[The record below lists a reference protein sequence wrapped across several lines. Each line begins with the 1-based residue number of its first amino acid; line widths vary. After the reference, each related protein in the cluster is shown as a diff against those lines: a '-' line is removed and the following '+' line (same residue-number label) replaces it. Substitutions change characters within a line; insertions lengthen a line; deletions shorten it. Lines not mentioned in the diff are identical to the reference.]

1 MILKNIQ
8 FWHQIVKHFFFIFFF
23 EKYEKPL
30 KGQIV
35 MVFSCCGSDK
45 WHLLIKY
52 FGSKGLFS
60 PNFAQMKPKI
70 TLKNLYLLNTS
81 ETASFVNSWIL
92 KIINRVMRRVGLPW
106 WNEISDS
113 HTGQVFIRIL
123 TTQYIIL
130 YIITFKIRHIF
141 SLANP

>member
-8 FWHQIVKHFFFIFFF
+8 FWHQIVKHLFFYFFF
-23 EKYEKPL
+23 ENYEKPL

-45 WHLLIKY
+45 WHLFIEY

-92 KIINRVMRRVGLPW
+92 KIINRVMRRVGLLW

-113 HTGQVFIRIL
+113 HTGQVFIRIS
-123 TTQYIIL
+123 TTRYIIIN
-130 YIITFKIRHIF
+130 IIIYKI
-141 SLANP
+141 